1 LCGRARCCLH
11 RPTSFV
17 IAVVGLADGIP
28 TGIICV
34 EEHTPKIN
42 IKLYPL
48 LTPPDKATREESF
61 FPGAMHPQNFVHI
74 SEHAHPA
81 APLPSDIPL
90 FLLPPAS
97 LYLYLPV
104 PLLSFVPP
112 CRRAHPP
119 RPRPPTFCLHAVASL
134 YNQQMKFV
142 TRFSIAMPLPLSS
155 RRVRTGVPSPRLP
168 PIRLLTT
175 TKMGT

>member
-1 LCGRARCCLH
+1 MWAC
-11 RPTSFV
+11 
-17 IAVVGLADGIP
+17 
-28 TGIICV
+28 
-34 EEHTPKIN
+34 
-42 IKLYPL
+42 
-48 LTPPDKATREESF
+48 
-61 FPGAMHPQNFVHI
+61 
-74 SEHAHPA
+74 
-81 APLPSDIPL
+81 
-90 FLLPPAS
+90 
-97 LYLYLPV
+97 
-104 PLLSFVPP
+104 PLLSSSTNVVCDSRCWTCRRYPYWYYLRRRTYTQNQHKALSPPYPPGQGNKGGVFFSWCHASAEFRAYFRARPPSRTPPVRHPVISPPTRFPLSLSPRSPPFFFPP

-168 PIRLLTT
+168 PIRLLAT

>member
-1 LCGRARCCLH
+1 VWACPLLSSSTNVVCDSRCWTCRRYPYWYYLRRPLH
-11 RPTSFV
+11 
-17 IAVVGLADGIP
+17 
-28 TGIICV
+28 

-104 PLLSFVPP
+104 PLLSFSHLAAAPTLP
-112 CRRAHPP
+112 DPALP
-119 RPRPPTFCLHAVASL
+119 R
-134 YNQQMKFV
+134 FV
-142 TRFSIAMPLPLSS
+142 CM
-155 RRVRTGVPSPRLP
+155 RLP
-168 PIRLLTT
+168 VCITN
-175 TKMGT
+175 K